1 VKAAWCVWPRQ
12 VVHRVVRRMRPNP
25 SLHPHRYGRL
35 RRPPRSGELKRQAAM
50 NSLGPWTTED
60 FDSLAWHD
68 VHVHGLRLT
77 SFNESHGSADL
88 VLDIDYIMKWESSG
102 NGFQFTLCPAELV
115 FHGVFGLKVELDYA
129 TPTAG
134 MCPFSIH
141 AIERE
146 PLAFPGGS
154 KSFRWHIP
162 INWPH
167 GSLRFEAAGFRL
179 TLVGTP
185 VVHSRQSL
193 SPEQRT
199 RAA

>member
-1 VKAAWCVWPRQ
+1 
-12 VVHRVVRRMRPNP
+12 
-25 SLHPHRYGRL
+25 
-35 RRPPRSGELKRQAAM
+35 M

-146 PLAFPGGS
+146 PLAFP
-154 KSFRWHIP
+154 RWQQVI
-162 INWPH
+162 
-167 GSLRFEAAGFRL
+167 SLAHSDQLAAWIVAIRGRGIQAHTRRHASCPFP
-179 TLVGTP
+179 P
-185 VVHSRQSL
+185 V
-193 SPEQRT
+193 T
-199 RAA
+199 FA